1 MARPAWRLRPPGS
14 QWKWPKWWWS
24 LCSWWYLSPGPG
36 WLDERRGTTE
46 PLVALASGTKW
57 TNIQQLSQLSL
68 FSLHA
73 WNWEDY
79 CEVPTCS
86 NQFVL
91 VTMSY
96 LAQFLKLSKARCSE
110 DPQLQKFCTECCTIL
125 RFNIDPKGGHL
136 ECLQGSQVKPSAAR
150 FSPKPPRLIGPEA
163 RKIILLLDVM
173 LPRGFDSLKMKQRK
187 SKNPET

>member
-1 MARPAWRLRPPGS
+1 MNIS
-14 QWKWPKWWWS
+14 
-24 LCSWWYLSPGPG
+24 
-36 WLDERRGTTE
+36 
-46 PLVALASGTKW
+46 
-57 TNIQQLSQLSL
+57 IQQLSQLSL

-136 ECLQGSQVKPSAAR
+136 ECLQGSQVKPSACQVIQVGPGGR

-163 RKIILLLDVM
+163 RQIILLLDVI

-187 SKNPET
+187 SKNQET